1 MQEEPTADEQVRLE
15 KYRLLRQ
22 TLPQSISFGL
32 LLALVVVV
40 MMWRSQEPL
49 LLLGWL
55 GLHLALSG
63 WRYAVLQRFGRL
75 QENPRAAMRL
85 APVIQLG
92 CVVSGLVW
100 GSIAMLP
107 YPPQSVDI
115 PLFVSFVLA
124 GVTTGGATAMVS
136 ELVSALAFLAAVFAM
151 LTARFLLI
159 EEDAVYH
166 AMGVSA
172 LLYTLFMA
180 MWTTRM
186 HSNAVAAIR
195 TRLDGNRREAQ
206 LQQRESRYRNLAH
219 HDTLTGLP
227 NRLSLQANMP
237 ELLRTAAANGGKLA
251 IVYIDLDHFKDINDL
266 RGHRCGDAL
275 LVSAGQR
282 LRDSAQSDDLVVR
295 MGGDEFIVVTTD
307 ANAQERVARLAE
319 RLAASIELPLLH
331 DGEVLETSAS
341 MGIAVY
347 PDHGEDAE
355 QLLKNADIALYQA
368 KGAGRGT
375 HRFFADEMRAALHE
389 RLFLENALER
399 AVGTDQLYVE
409 YQPFIDLT
417 SGSPIG
423 LEALLR
429 WRHPERGSVPPQVF
443 IPIAEH
449 CGLIDTIGTT
459 VLKIVCGQLHDWQR
473 SGVPLLPVAIN
484 VSPTQFERGTLVDRL
499 LGAAHEAQIPPSLLQ
514 VEITET
520 ALMKGTGHEEVT
532 LAKLRQHG
540 VKVLID
546 DFGIGFSSLNHL
558 KNVPID
564 GLKIDRSFVRDMIED
579 ERDAA
584 IVSAVVGIGKSLGIE
599 VLAEGIESSRHVERL
614 LDLGCTSGQGH
625 FLHEPMGAAEC
636 TALLQRAA
644 GRETQSVER
653 SA

>member
-1 MQEEPTADEQVRLE
+1 MQEEQTADEQVRLE

-32 LLALVVVV
+32 LLALVVVA
-40 MMWRSQEPL
+40 MMWRSQDPL

-55 GLHLALSG
+55 ALHFALSG
-63 WRYAVLQRFGRL
+63 WRYAVLRRFSRL
-75 QENPRAAMRL
+75 EAEPQTAMRL
-85 APVIQLG
+85 APVIRLG
-92 CVVSGLVW
+92 CVVSGLLW
-100 GSIAMLP
+100 GSIALLP
-107 YPPQSVDI
+107 YPAQNVDV
-115 PLFVSFVLA
+115 PLFISFVLA

-136 ELVSALAFLAAVFAM
+136 ELFSALAFLCAVFAM
-151 LTARFLLI
+151 LTMRFLLI

-172 LLYTLFMA
+172 LLYTLFMT
-180 MWTTRM
+180 MWTARM

-195 TRLDGNRREAQ
+195 ARLDGNRREAQ

-237 ELLRTAAANGGKLA
+237 DLLRAAAEGGGKLA
-251 IVYIDLDHFKDINDL
+251 LVYIDLDHFKDINDL

-282 LRDSAQSDDLVVR
+282 LRDSAQRRDLVVR
-295 MGGDEFIVVTTD
+295 MGGDEFIVVTTE
-307 ANAQERVARLAE
+307 AEQPERLERLAE

-368 KGAGRGT
+368 KAAGRGT
-375 HRFFADEMRAALHE
+375 YRFFADEMRAALHE

-399 AVGTDQLYVE
+399 AAGTEQLYIE
-409 YQPFIDLT
+409 YQPLIDLT
-417 SGSPIG
+417 SGAPVG
-423 LEALLR
+423 FEALLR
-429 WRHPERGSVPPQVF
+429 WRHPERGPVPPEVF

-449 CGLIDTIGTT
+449 CGLIDTIGTA
-459 VLKIVCGQLHDWQR
+459 VLKMVCGQLREWQR
-473 SGVPLLPVAIN
+473 AGLPPLPVAIN

-499 LGAAHEAQIPPSLLQ
+499 LGAAHEAQISPALLQ

-520 ALMKGTGHEEVT
+520 ALMKGTGHEEAT
-532 LAKLRQHG
+532 LAKLHQHG

-558 KNVPID
+558 KNIAID
-564 GLKIDRSFVRDMIED
+564 GLKIDRSFVRDMIDD

-584 IVSAVVGIGKSLGIE
+584 IVSAIVGIGRSLKIE
-599 VLAEGIESSRHVERL
+599 VLAEGIESPRHIERL
-614 LDLGCTSGQGH
+614 LDLGCTTGQGH
-625 FLHEPMGAAEC
+625 FLHEPIGAAEC

-644 GRETQSVER
+644 GRETESVER